1 MKFTAIQNLG
11 TVHGIHSSSG
21 LLWLNDSLFCISDN
35 SDFLF
40 KINPTNFTFE
50 SIPTIENAQHW
61 VEKKHK
67 RDYEIIYA
75 DSEGIH
81 LYGSGSK
88 EKRKIKTSFANLE
101 NLAISSECLLY
112 DAVSS
117 RGISEDDLN
126 LEALCK
132 HGDTY
137 YIFNRG
143 NGPSKQNRI
152 LKAHQLP
159 DGSFEIVSERDI
171 QLHFNNLD
179 FTFTDACVCNDFIVF
194 TAAAEASDSTYL
206 DGEIGGSL
214 LGVLKIDS
222 LEVLYTQIVSQEHKF
237 EGITCYKSSET
248 THHFYLAEDNDRNDG
263 ELTVYG
269 VDLEI

>member
-1 MKFTAIQNLG
+1 MKFTAIQNFG

-21 LLWLNDSLFCISDN
+21 LLWLNDYLFCISDN

-50 SIPTIENAQHW
+50 AIPTIENAQHW

-88 EKRKIKTSFANLE
+88 EKRKIKTSFADLE
-101 NLAISSECLLY
+101 NLAISTECLLY
-112 DAVSS
+112 DAISS
-117 RGISEDDLN
+117 RGISDDDLN

-132 HGDTY
+132 HDDTY

-143 NGPSKQNRI
+143 NGPMKQNRVF
-152 LKAHQLP
+152 KARKLTN
-159 DGSFEIVSERDI
+159 GSFEIVSERDI
-171 QLHFNNLD
+171 QLYFNNLD

-263 ELTVYG
+263 ALTMYG
-269 VDLEI
+269 VELEL